1 MSELQIV
8 LLAIILL
15 SQGIFLFV
23 DARKR
28 GLHAWFW
35 GIAGL
40 VQFPLPI
47 LVYYILIMRK
57 NKKK

>member
-35 GIAGL
+35 GIVGL
-40 VQFPLPI
+40 VQFPFPI
-47 LVYYILIMRK
+47 LIYYILIMRK